1 MARIEQYIEKSNL
14 GLRIK
19 KRDLDAFHELYK
31 NSIRWEIL
39 LKGARGT
46 LSPEEEIIFQ
56 KWLAR
61 DIRDKALLRENVPG
75 LVVGQYNLR
84 FAYRCG

>member
-31 NSIRWEIL
+31 TSFLPLQHYAMRYLYDWKLFCFCGITWKDMMKNNLYFIICSV
-39 LKGARGT
+39 
-46 LSPEEEIIFQ
+46 LSGII
-56 KWLAR
+56 A
-61 DIRDKALLRENVPG
+61 
-75 LVVGQYNLR
+75 
-84 FAYRCG
+84 

>member
-31 NSIRWEIL
+31 TSFLPLQHYAMRYLYDWNKRKTWYRMLFCLCGITWKDMMKNNLYFIICSV
-39 LKGARGT
+39 
-46 LSPEEEIIFQ
+46 LSGII
-56 KWLAR
+56 A
-61 DIRDKALLRENVPG
+61 
-75 LVVGQYNLR
+75 
-84 FAYRCG
+84 